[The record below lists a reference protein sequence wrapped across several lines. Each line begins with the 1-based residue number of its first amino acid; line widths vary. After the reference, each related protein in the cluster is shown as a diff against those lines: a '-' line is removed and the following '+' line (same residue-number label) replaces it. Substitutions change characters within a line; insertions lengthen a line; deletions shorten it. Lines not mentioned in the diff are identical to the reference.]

1 MSEPTLVERSL
12 LTMRAVQIDR
22 HGGPDV
28 LTLREVA
35 APEPAAGEVLV
46 RTEASS
52 LNPVDWK
59 TRAWQVGPPLPATLG
74 WDLSGRVVESDDSA
88 HEVGARVIAMSAQI
102 ATGRGTWAELVA
114 LPGRLLAPA
123 PATVPLADA
132 AALPLAGTTALQA
145 LRATGLSSGERILV
159 VGAVGAVGGLV
170 VQLARL
176 TGAHVD
182 ALVSRPGHEPA
193 AVELGAERVWHRPQD
208 LPRGRYAAVLDTA
221 GADVASA
228 LAPGGRFVSIADRP
242 LPDVPGARKSYVQE
256 NATDLAH
263 LAQLVDTGEL
273 RVRIADRFSLDD
285 IRTAHERF
293 EAGGLL
299 GKVLVTF

>member
-1 MSEPTLVERSL
+1 
-12 LTMRAVQIDR
+12 MRAVQIDR

-28 LTLREVA
+28 LALREVA
-35 APEPAAGEVLV
+35 TPEPAAGEVLI

-59 TRAWQVGPPLPATLG
+59 TRAWEVGPPLPATLG
-74 WDLSGRVVESDDSA
+74 WDISGRVVASNDPA
-88 HEVGARVIAMSAQI
+88 HEVGAQVIAMSAQI

-114 LPGRLLAPA
+114 LPGHLLAPA

-145 LRATGLSSGERILV
+145 LRATELSAGERILV
-159 VGAVGAVGGLV
+159 VGAAGAVGGLV
-170 VQLARL
+170 VQLARSA
-176 TGAHVD
+176 GAHVD
-182 ALVSRPGHEPA
+182 ALVSRPGHEQA
-193 AVELGAERVWHRPQD
+193 ATELGAEQVWHRPQD
-208 LPRGRYAAVLDTA
+208 LPRGRYEAVLDTV
-221 GADVASA
+221 GTDVAAA
-228 LAPGGRFVSIADRP
+228 LAPGGRFVSVADHP

-263 LAQLVDTGEL
+263 LAKLIDTDEL
-273 RVRIADRFSLDD
+273 RLRIAHRFPLDD
-285 IRTAHERF
+285 IRAAHESF

-299 GKVLVTF
+299 GKVLITF

>member
-1 MSEPTLVERSL
+1 
-12 LTMRAVQIDR
+12 MRAVQIDR

-35 APEPAAGEVLV
+35 PPEPATGEVLI
-46 RTEASS
+46 RTAASS

-59 TRAWQVGPPLPATLG
+59 TRAWEIGPPLPATLG
-74 WDLSGRVVESDDSA
+74 WDISGRVVASNDPA
-88 HEVGARVIAMSAQI
+88 HEVGAQVIAMSAQI

-114 LPGRLLAPA
+114 LPGHLLAPA
-123 PATVPLADA
+123 PAAVPLADA

-145 LRATGLSSGERILV
+145 LRATELSAGERLLV
-159 VGAVGAVGGLV
+159 VGAAGAVGGLA
-170 VQLARL
+170 VQLARS

-182 ALVSRPGHEPA
+182 ALVSRSDHEQA
-193 AVELGAERVWHRPQD
+193 ATELGAERVWRRPQD
-208 LPRGRYAAVLDTA
+208 LPRGRYQAVLDTA
-221 GADVASA
+221 GTDVAAA
-228 LAPGGRFVSIADRP
+228 LVPGGRFVSIADHP

-263 LAQLVDTGEL
+263 LTKLVDTDEL
-273 RVRIADRFSLDD
+273 RLRIAGRFPLDD

-299 GKVLVTF
+299 GKVLITF

>member
-1 MSEPTLVERSL
+1 
-12 LTMRAVQIDR
+12 MRAVQIDR
-22 HGGPDV
+22 HGGLDV
-28 LTLREVA
+28 LALREVA
-35 APEPAAGEVLV
+35 APEPAAGEVLI
-46 RTEASS
+46 RTAASS

-59 TRAWQVGPPLPATLG
+59 SRAWQVGPPLPATLG
-74 WDLSGRVVESDDSA
+74 WDISGRVVASNDPV
-88 HEVGARVIAMSAQI
+88 HEVGAQVIAMSAQI

-114 LPGRLLAPA
+114 LPGHLLAPA

-145 LRATGLSSGERILV
+145 LRATGLGAGERLLV
-159 VGAVGAVGGLV
+159 VGAAGAVGGLV

-176 TGAHVD
+176 TGAQVD

-193 AVELGAERVWHRPQD
+193 AVEFGAERAWHRPQD
-208 LPRGRYAAVLDTA
+208 LPRGRYTAVLDTA
-221 GADVASA
+221 GADVAAA
-228 LAPGGRFVSIADRP
+228 LVPGGRFVSIADHP

-256 NATDLAH
+256 NAADLAR
-263 LAQLVDTGEL
+263 LAKLVDTDEL
-273 RVRIADRFSLDD
+273 RLRIAARFPLDD

-299 GKVLVTF
+299 GKVLITF

>member
-1 MSEPTLVERSL
+1 
-12 LTMRAVQIDR
+12 MRAVQIDR

-35 APEPAAGEVLV
+35 EPEAGSGEVLI

-59 TRAWQVGPPLPATLG
+59 TRAWEVGPPLPATLG
-74 WDLSGRVVESDDSA
+74 WDISGRVVASNDPA
-88 HEVGARVIAMSAQI
+88 YEVGAQVIAMSAQI
-102 ATGRGTWAELVA
+102 ATGRGTWADLVA

-145 LRATGLSSGERILV
+145 LRAAELSAGERILI
-159 VGAVGAVGGLV
+159 VGAAGAVGGLA

-176 TGAHVD
+176 SGAHVN
-182 ALVSRPGHEPA
+182 ALVSRPGHEQA
-193 AVELGAERVWHRPQD
+193 ATKLGAERAWHRPED
-208 LPRGRYAAVLDTA
+208 LPRSRYEAILDTA
-221 GADVASA
+221 GTDVAAA
-228 LAPGGRFVSIADRP
+228 LVPGGRFVSIADHP

-263 LAQLVDTGEL
+263 LAELVDAGEL
-273 RVRIADRFSLDD
+273 RLRIAHRFPRED
-285 IRTAHERF
+285 IRAAHETF

-299 GKVLVTF
+299 GKVLITF

>member
-1 MSEPTLVERSL
+1 
-12 LTMRAVQIDR
+12 MRAVQIDR

-28 LTLREVA
+28 LTLREIA
-35 APEPAAGEVLV
+35 APEPAAGEVLI
-46 RTEASS
+46 RTAASS

-59 TRAWQVGPPLPATLG
+59 TRAWEVGPPLPATLG
-74 WDLSGRVVESDDSA
+74 WDISGRVVASNDPA
-88 HEVGARVIAMSAQI
+88 HEVGAQVIAMSAQI

-114 LPGRLLAPA
+114 LPGHLLAPA

-145 LRATGLSSGERILV
+145 LRATELSADERILV
-159 VGAVGAVGGLV
+159 VGAAGAVGGLV

-182 ALVSRPGHEPA
+182 ALVSRPGHERA
-193 AVELGAERVWHRPQD
+193 ATELGAERAWHRPED
-208 LPRGRYAAVLDTA
+208 LPRGRYEVVLDTA
-221 GADVASA
+221 GTDVAAA
-228 LAPGGRFVSIADRP
+228 LVPGGRFVSIADHP

-263 LAQLVDTGEL
+263 LAKLVDTDEL
-273 RVRIADRFSLDD
+273 RLRIADRFPLDD
-285 IRTAHERF
+285 IRTAHESF

-299 GKVLVTF
+299 GKVLITF

>member
-1 MSEPTLVERSL
+1 
-12 LTMRAVQIDR
+12 MRAVQIDC

-35 APEPAAGEVLV
+35 EPEPAAGEVLI
-46 RTEASS
+46 RTAASS

-74 WDLSGRVVESDDSA
+74 WEISGRVVASNDPA
-88 HEVGARVIAMSAQI
+88 HEVGAQVIAMSAQI

-114 LPGRLLAPA
+114 LPGHLLAPA

-145 LRATGLSSGERILV
+145 LRATELSAGERILV
-159 VGAVGAVGGLV
+159 VGAAGAVGGLA

-182 ALVSRPGHEPA
+182 GLVSRPSHEQA
-193 AVELGAERVWHRPQD
+193 AMELGVERAWHRPD
-208 LPRGRYAAVLDTA
+208 DVPRGRYEAVLDTA
-221 GADVASA
+221 GTDVAMA
-228 LAPGGRFVSIADRP
+228 LVPGGRFVSIADHP
-242 LPDVPGARKSYVQE
+242 LPDVSGARKSYVQE
-256 NATDLAH
+256 SATDLAH
-263 LAQLVDTGEL
+263 LAKLVDTDEL
-273 RVRIADRFSLDD
+273 RLRIADRYPLND

-293 EAGGLL
+293 EAGGLS
-299 GKVLVTF
+299 GKILITF

>member
-1 MSEPTLVERSL
+1 
-12 LTMRAVQIDR
+12 MRAVQIDR
-22 HGGPDV
+22 HGGTDV
-28 LTLREVA
+28 LVLREVA
-35 APEPAAGEVLV
+35 APEPASGEVLI
-46 RTEASS
+46 RTAASS

-74 WDLSGRVVESDDSA
+74 WDISGQVVASNDPA
-88 HEVGARVIAMSAQI
+88 HEVGAHVIAMSAQI

-114 LPGRLLAPA
+114 LPGHLLASA

-132 AALPLAGTTALQA
+132 ASLPLAGTTALQA
-145 LRATGLSSGERILV
+145 LRATELSAGERILV
-159 VGAVGAVGGLV
+159 VGTAGAVGGLV

-182 ALVSRPGHEPA
+182 ALVSRHGHEPA
-193 AVELGAERVWHRPQD
+193 AVELGAERAWHRPQD
-208 LPRGRYAAVLDTA
+208 LPRGRYAAVLDTV
-221 GADVASA
+221 GADVAAA
-228 LAPGGRFVSIADRP
+228 LVPGGRFVSIADHP

-263 LAQLVDTGEL
+263 LAELVDSDEL
-273 RVRIADRFSLDD
+273 RLRIADRFSLDD

-299 GKVLVTF
+299 GKVVITF

>member
-1 MSEPTLVERSL
+1 
-12 LTMRAVQIDR
+12 MRAVQIDR

-35 APEPAAGEVLV
+35 APEPAAGDVLI

-59 TRAWQVGPPLPATLG
+59 TRAWEVGPPLPATLG
-74 WDLSGRVVESDDSA
+74 WDLSGRVVASNDPA
-88 HEVGARVIAMSAQI
+88 HEVGAHVIAMSAQI

-114 LPGRLLAPA
+114 LPGHLLAPA
-123 PATVPLADA
+123 PTTVPLADA

-145 LRATGLSSGERILV
+145 LRATELSAGERLLV
-159 VGAVGAVGGLV
+159 VGAAGAVGGLV
-170 VQLARL
+170 VQLARV

-182 ALVSRPGHEPA
+182 ALVSRPGHEQA
-193 AVELGAERVWHRPQD
+193 ATELGAERAWHRPQD
-208 LPRGRYAAVLDTA
+208 LPRGRYQAVLDTA
-221 GADVASA
+221 GTDVAAA
-228 LAPGGRFVSIADRP
+228 LAPGGRFVSVADHP

-263 LAQLVDTGEL
+263 LAKLVDTGEL
-273 RVRIADRFSLDD
+273 RLRIADRFPLDD
-285 IRTAHERF
+285 IRTAHQRF

-299 GKVLVTF
+299 GKALITF